1 MLCCLRQVNFMN
13 GATQRL
19 APSAK
24 MLKGRRVFYEGFQ
37 ILAALREQHSQKSL
51 LNQSDLSPCCWS
63 HDPRIAPNATV
74 PPKPTPREQGK
85 ERPSRPSRS
94 SLPSPSLLEDARKTV
109 GPAMSVHL
117 RALPISAVTWLIHII
132 SPGSF
137 SLVLKQTLK
146 RLPSWEWPGLS
157 APLSHAAATAHCTQS
172 TRCWHCSALPALL
185 CSLCPLHALDSLRP
199 EMHKDGPML
208 CGKHK

>member
-19 APSAK
+19 VPSAK
-24 MLKGRRVFYEGFQ
+24 IQKGRRVFYEGFQ
-37 ILAALREQHSQKSL
+37 ILAGLREHHSQKKSL
-51 LNQSDLSPCCWS
+51 LNLSDLSPCCWS
-63 HDPRIAPNATV
+63 HDPRIAPNAIV
-74 PPKPTPREQGK
+74 PPKPTSREQGK

-132 SPGSF
+132 SPGSS

-146 RLPSWEWPGLS
+146 RLPS
-157 APLSHAAATAHCTQS
+157 
-172 TRCWHCSALPALL
+172 
-185 CSLCPLHALDSLRP
+185 
-199 EMHKDGPML
+199 
-208 CGKHK
+208 